1 MNYQVVHTTAGR
13 CRIRVPQVASDSEY
27 AGKLKWLVESLDFVS
42 SVRIN
47 PTTSSLIVSFDTS
60 VVSSTAAQAEIFTCI
75 QQANIAEIPL
85 KPTPTEHEVEPQVN
99 AWERLG
105 LPVISLGVAIL
116 AGPLELS
123 IPFLVVGG
131 LIAAAG
137 VPIFSRAI
145 AGMVDERKFKVD
157 LLDSLWITLQTLQG
171 QYVAPALM
179 IGLLETSAT
188 MRDLRAGVAESQT
201 IDLLNY
207 LPDPYAWVEQD
218 GSQQRL
224 PVAYTEVGDKVEEVA
239 DRLIVPTLLL
249 SGSIF
254 AVTGNMLPALA
265 PLQLDFGTGIGIA
278 VPTTILAALT
288 YAARNGV
295 YIRNGRVL
303 ELLARID
310 TVVFGLTGTLTEA
323 IATSVSGT
331 LTAQD
336 IKTYLISAG
345 NQQVLNDVVRGLHN
359 DGKTVAYVG
368 DGLSDTPVASDPDV
382 SVCLGQETDFEKVSA
397 DVVLLGN
404 DLKQLIHAINIAKQ
418 AMEIV
423 YQNIALVAVPNIS
436 VVIAGV
442 FFGLHPL
449 GAVIINNCAALIAEL
464 NGWRPLL
471 GPGDPAP
478 KALSPGKDP
487 QKKLAQFDS
496 LDVAFETPMTT

>member
-13 CRIRVPQVASDSEY
+13 CRIRVPQVASDSVY
-27 AGKLKWLVESLDFVS
+27 AVKLKWLVESLDFVS

-47 PTTSSLIVSFDTS
+47 PATSSLIVSFDTS
-60 VVSSTAAQAEIFTCI
+60 VVSTTAAQAEIFTCI

-85 KPTPTEHEVEPQVN
+85 KLTPTEHEVEPQVN

-105 LPVISLGVAIL
+105 LPVISLAVAIL

-131 LIAAAG
+131 LIAGAG

-145 AGMVDERKFKVD
+145 TGMVDERKFKVD

-179 IGLLETSAT
+179 IGLMETSAS
-188 MRDLRAGVAESQT
+188 MRDLRAGVARQT
-201 IDLLNY
+201 IDQLDY
-207 LPDPYAWVEQD
+207 LPDRYAWVEQD

-254 AVTGNMLPALA
+254 AVTGNIFPALA

-295 YIRNGRVL
+295 YIRNGRALEVL
-303 ELLARID
+303 AQID

-368 DGLSDTPVASDPDV
+368 DGLSDTPVACEQDV
-382 SVCLGQETDFEKVSA
+382 YVCLGQETDIERVSA

-404 DLKQLIHAINIAKQ
+404 DLKQLIQAIAIAKQ
-418 AMEIV
+418 AMAIV

-436 VVIAGV
+436 VVIAGM

-449 GAVIINNCAALIAEL
+449 GAVIINNCAALMAEL

-471 GPGDPAP
+471 GPGNPAP
-478 KALSPGKDP
+478 KALSPGKEP

-496 LDVAFETPMTT
+496 LDVFFETPMTT